1 MENLSIDELIA
12 ESQERLYTR
21 TYDETGKLITE
32 WDEEKGWFEDG
43 TEQLETGEW
52 IMTQIYH
59 PYTEEQLAEKQ
70 IEKDKAALEESR
82 KPLTLEEV
90 TALFIKKQVNTVDV
104 PDQTS
109 LRMKDYYPK
118 FEDIVNQTVKMGF
131 KFVYNDEL
139 YKTIQADLLIQS
151 HYTPGVGTESL
162 YSRIDLEHTGAVYD
176 PIPYNGN
183 IELFEGKYYTQDD
196 VLYLCIRDSGTA
208 LYHNLKDLIDLYVKV
223 A

>member
-1 MENLSIDELIA
+1 MDGISIGELIS
-12 ESQERLYTR
+12 ESQSRLYTR
-21 TYDETGKLITE
+21 TYDESGKLITE

-52 IMTQIYH
+52 VMNRIYH
-59 PYTEEQLAEKQ
+59 PYTDEELAEKET
-70 IEKDKAALEESR
+70 EKLRAELLESR

>member
-1 MENLSIDELIA
+1 MITNSIATIIE
-12 ESQERLYTR
+12 ESKDRIYTR

-52 IMTQIYH
+52 VMTQIYH
-59 PYTEEQLAEKQ
+59 PYTEEQLVEKQ
-70 IEKDKAALEESR
+70 IEKDKAVLEESR

-90 TALFIKKQVNTVDV
+90 TALFIKKQVNTVDI

-118 FEDIVNQTVKMGF
+118 FEDIINQTVKMGF